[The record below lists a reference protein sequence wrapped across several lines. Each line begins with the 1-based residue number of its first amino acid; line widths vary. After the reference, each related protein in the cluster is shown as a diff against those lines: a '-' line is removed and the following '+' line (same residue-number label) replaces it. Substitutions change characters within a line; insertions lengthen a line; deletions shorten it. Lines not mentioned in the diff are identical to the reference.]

1 MNNRMNNKSKKNS
14 LFFRNNR
21 NNKKSKRVAR
31 NKVYTKSEFQKLFQ
45 DEKKLFKKKS
55 NNKKANFIIMYDT
68 DAPNGEGEKENFVY
82 IHYLKIG
89 KKEIIEYNGPT
100 PPRGIHNY
108 HAKSILFEKEQ
119 LKKLYNLLKDKT
131 DRKDPIYSKLEKN
144 KIQFED
150 INVSSNQ
157 ILRENSFKVKA

>member
-1 MNNRMNNKSKKNS
+1 MNNKTKKNS
-14 LFFRNNR
+14 LFFWNNR

-55 NNKKANFIIMYDT
+55 NNKKANIIIMYDT
-68 DAPNGEGEKENFVY
+68 DAPNGEGEKNNFVY

-100 PPRGIHNY
+100 PPKGIHNY
-108 HAKSILFEKEQ
+108 YAKSILCEKEE
-119 LKKLYNLLKDKT
+119 LRKLYNLLKDKT
-131 DRKDPIYSKLEKN
+131 ERKDIVYSKLEKK
-144 KIQFED
+144 KIQFGEIT
-150 INVSSNQ
+150 INSNQ